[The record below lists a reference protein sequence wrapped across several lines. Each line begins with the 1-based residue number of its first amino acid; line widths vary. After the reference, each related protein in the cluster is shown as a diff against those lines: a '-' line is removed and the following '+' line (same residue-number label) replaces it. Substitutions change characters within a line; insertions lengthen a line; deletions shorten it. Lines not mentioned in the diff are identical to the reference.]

1 MFAKKG
7 NGRFGCNEAHVIQVI
22 ETTTLEGAGTP
33 EDPAYLY
40 HEYWSLDG
48 KLLATSGI
56 PSG

>member
-1 MFAKKG
+1 MSPEPKPG
-7 NGRFGCNEAHVIQVI
+7 PLGCKEAHVIQVI

-33 EDPAYLY
+33 KDPMYLY